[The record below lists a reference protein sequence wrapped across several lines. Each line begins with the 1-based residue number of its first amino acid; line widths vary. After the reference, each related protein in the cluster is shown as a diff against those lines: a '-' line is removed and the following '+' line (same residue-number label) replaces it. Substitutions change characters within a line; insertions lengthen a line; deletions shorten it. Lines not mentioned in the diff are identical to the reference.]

1 MCFLEFKSMSDF
13 TCQKSKVCE
22 NTGLLTH
29 FLFVLFYSI
38 STFGYFWLSCSQQ
51 TWLFWVRASCLLS
64 ISSSYMALFNRPG
77 KCFEKSISKTAV
89 GVAVFFEFEKLWRYV
104 VSGSCIL
111 IIKVNLYI
119 HSFNATM
126 LARLSVQHLA
136 LTHIQFLNTLVLSA
150 VFSLIFR
157 ASFIS

>member
-1 MCFLEFKSMSDF
+1 MSSYNLCLRAPLLIKCSRDQESKSIDILQSPILSCIVTDIALYCFTCMCFLEFKSMSDF

-89 GVAVFFEFEKLWRYV
+89 GVAVFFEFEKLCNVMSFLDR
-104 VSGSCIL
+104 VS
-111 IIKVNLYI
+111 
-119 HSFNATM
+119 
-126 LARLSVQHLA
+126 
-136 LTHIQFLNTLVLSA
+136 
-150 VFSLIFR
+150 
-157 ASFIS
+157 